1 MRADGPFHLRFILQ
15 PTVAAFIGIRD
26 GLRFAREGRPFL
38 LWGGPRDPAE
48 RRAQLLAS
56 WQAIAKVLV
65 LAVLLDTAFQIIA
78 LQWFYPLETVAVVV
92 AVAIVPYLLL
102 RGLFNALMCPWLGPK
117 LPDSNDAPTKP

>member
-1 MRADGPFHLRFILQ
+1 M
-15 PTVAAFIGIRD
+15 
-26 GLRFAREGRPFL
+26 
-38 LWGGPRDPAE
+38 
-48 RRAQLLAS
+48 
-56 WQAIAKVLV
+56 

-102 RGLFNALMCPWLGPK
+102 RGLFNALTRPWLGPK

>member
-1 MRADGPFHLRFILQ
+1 MREDGPFHLRFILQ

-26 GLRFAREGRPFL
+26 GLRFAREGRSFL

-102 RGLFNALMCPWLGPK
+102 RGLFNALTRPWLGPK